1 MVENSDYSR
10 IFEIRDNPVQER
22 QGQNNR
28 CLNRNPSIARI
39 SKYVLK
45 VYYCPGTN
53 TPETYLIYLNEL
65 GIGIN
70 DWFNVVI
77 SVSKKAEDKKP
88 VHNREGLSLL
98 KTDDENANMKHND
111 GGAAEQ
117 SENYEFEIKLS
128 WQNVTVF
135 DITYKFQNAKMTKNA
150 DLYMYKRPN
159 VQVRNFESTGMEFI
173 AENHSFW

>member
-1 MVENSDYSR
+1 MDEKSDYSR
-10 IFEIRDNPVQER
+10 IFEIRDDPIQER

-28 CLNRNPSIARI
+28 CLNRNPSMSRI

-45 VYYCPGTN
+45 VYYCPGTS
-53 TPETYLIYLNEL
+53 TPETYLIDLDEL

-88 VHNREGLSLL
+88 
-98 KTDDENANMKHND
+98 DDKNQVKHSDD
-111 GGAAEQ
+111 GAEEH
-117 SENYEFEIKLS
+117 SESYEFEIKLS
-128 WQNVTVF
+128 WRNVTVF
-135 DITYKFQNAKMTKNA
+135 NITNEFQNAEMTTNA

-159 VQVRNFESTGMEFI
+159 VQVRNFESTGVNFI
-173 AENHSFW
+173 ADNPLFW

>member
-1 MVENSDYSR
+1 MDEKSDYSR
-10 IFEIRDNPVQER
+10 IFEIRDNPIQER

-70 DWFNVVI
+70 DWFNVAI
-77 SVSKKAEDKKP
+77 SVSTKAENKKSADKNQVKY
-88 VHNREGLSLL
+88 
-98 KTDDENANMKHND
+98 ND
-111 GGAAEQ
+111 VGAVELY
-117 SENYEFEIKLS
+117 ENYEFEIKLS
-128 WQNVTVF
+128 WQNLTVF
-135 DITYKFQNAKMTKNA
+135 NITYEFQNAKMTKNA

-159 VQVRNFESTGMEFI
+159 VRVRNFESTGMEFI
-173 AENHSFW
+173 AENPSFW